1 MNDQSNSDI
10 VQGTYE
16 AIGRGDI
23 PALLDLL
30 ADDVTW
36 TFQGPSAIPFA
47 GTRHGREGVA
57 EFFTLIGE
65 SLDFQEFEPREFISQ
80 GESVVVLGYEHSI
93 VKPTGRELR
102 QEWAHV
108 YTVSDGK
115 IATFRAFEDSAAL
128 TVAFTNA

>member
-1 MNDQSNSDI
+1 M
-10 VQGTYE
+10 
-16 AIGRGDI
+16 
-23 PALLDLL
+23 LDLL

-36 TFQGPSAIPFA
+36 TFHGPSAIPFA

-57 EFFTLIGE
+57 EFFTLIGA

-108 YTVSDGK
+108 YTVRDGK

>member
-36 TFQGPSAIPFA
+36 TFHGPSAIPFA

-108 YTVSDGK
+108 YTVRDGK